1 MSNKLWT
8 PFVLELVQSYCK
20 EINSQT
26 FTMQGLQ
33 KNRQEEIKNFSQTN
47 NHPFDKVRQQL
58 QLLREDNKNSISRK
72 R

>member
-1 MSNKLWT
+1 M
-8 PFVLELVQSYCK
+8 Q